1 MSLATTHEMVTSDV
15 RTNALESYIANATRH
30 GWRVQSQGA
39 TSAQLVKGKPT
50 NHILHLI
57 LTLIT
62 LGLWAIVW
70 ILMVIFAGEKQRHVS
85 VTEQGNIVTS

>member
-1 MSLATTHEMVTSDV
+1 MSTMATSTKATPEE
-15 RTNALESYIANATRH
+15 RTAALERYIADATRH

-50 NHILHLI
+50 NHVLHLI

-70 ILMVIFAGEKQRHVS
+70 ILTVIFAGQKQRHVS
-85 VTEQGNIVTS
+85 VNEYGNITTS